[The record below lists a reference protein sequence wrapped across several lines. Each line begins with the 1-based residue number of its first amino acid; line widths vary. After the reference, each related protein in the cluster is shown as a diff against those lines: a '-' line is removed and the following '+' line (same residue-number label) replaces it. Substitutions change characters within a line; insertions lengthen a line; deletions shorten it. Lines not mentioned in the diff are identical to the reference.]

1 LKVGGAKNNF
11 MGANWFTSQSRGKD
25 VRNAYDRAVAEAEYE
40 HGHQE
45 GYSGHINSSA
55 GYRDVTKEYKASGMT
70 IRDFMYQQM
79 DKLTKHQGAQ
89 AICIQEPRGN
99 DNKIKTQVEHVVTP
113 GTKKWVLT
121 YIVYCGDSRIASA
134 LTKGDAVKRA
144 RDYSEKHQCS
154 TLIKMERRL
163 EKDAHALVA
172 KITYKKSS
180 TEKDG
185 EWVFFGW
192 ASY

>member
-1 LKVGGAKNNF
+1 
-11 MGANWFTSQSRGKD
+11 MGANWFTTQSKGKNVQD
-25 VRNAYDRAVAEAEYE
+25 AYNKAVDRANDEY
-40 HGHQE
+40 GHQE
-45 GYSGHINSSA
+45 GYSGEINSSA
-55 GYRDVTKEYKASGMT
+55 GCRDVTKEWKNSKKSIPQY
-70 IRDFMYQQM
+70 M
-79 DKLTKHQGAQ
+79 DEAMNRLSKHQGAQ
-89 AICIQEPRGN
+89 AICLEEPRE
-99 DNKIKTQVEHVVTP
+99 NKNKTKSQVEHVVTP

-172 KITYKKSS
+172 KVTYKKSS

-185 EWVFFGW
+185 EWIFFGW

>member
-1 LKVGGAKNNF
+1 